1 MAMTDGGGG
10 GDPER
15 VRPLRGRSQRS
26 TAQRGR
32 RQQGTPQRH
41 RVSVVGVLG
50 ELLITAGVFVLL
62 FLGWQV
68 WLNDIIEGAAQDHQA
83 QQLGQSWKTSASSAP
98 SSTASPKPT
107 DPGAPIVAT
116 APGNAQTFG
125 ILYVPRFGSTWERP
139 IAQGVG
145 VADVLDA
152 IGVGHYPGTAMP
164 GAVGNFAIA
173 AHRHAY
179 GGGFENLHL
188 LHVGDHV
195 YVGTKDGWYEYT
207 FRDIQYVKP
216 TQVNVLQ
223 PVPMEPGVAP
233 VDRILTMTTCNPFFS
248 TAERMVAYA
257 TFDTWFPYSQGPP
270 PEIAATVQQV
280 G

>member
-1 MAMTDGGGG
+1 MAMTNGGSGV
-10 GDPER
+10 DSK
-15 VRPLRGRSQRS
+15 RPRRSSGRGK
-26 TAQRGR
+26 R
-32 RQQGTPQRH
+32 RP
-41 RVSVVGVLG
+41 VSVVGILG

-68 WLNDIIEGAAQDHQA
+68 WLNDIIEGAAQDKQA
-83 QQLGQSWKTSASSAP
+83 QQLSQSWRTS
-98 SSTASPKPT
+98 
-107 DPGAPIVAT
+107 GAPAPPKAVGPGDPVVGVAP
-116 APGNAQTFG
+116 ANAQKFG
-125 ILYVPRFGSTWERP
+125 ILYVPRFGQTWERP

-145 VADVLDA
+145 VADVLDK
-152 IGVGHYPGTAMP
+152 IGVGHYPGTSMP

-179 GGGFENLHL
+179 GGGFENLHM

-207 FRDIQYVKP
+207 FRDIEYVKP
-216 TQVNVLQ
+216 NQVNVLQ

-248 TAERMVAYA
+248 TAERMIAFA
-257 TFDTWFPYSQGPP
+257 TFDTWYPYAEGAP
-270 PEIAATVQQV
+270 PEIASTVAQV

>member
-1 MAMTDGGGG
+1 M
-10 GDPER
+10 
-15 VRPLRGRSQRS
+15 
-26 TAQRGR
+26 
-32 RQQGTPQRH
+32 
-41 RVSVVGVLG
+41 SVIGVLG
-50 ELLITAGVFVLL
+50 ELLITAGVFVLM

-68 WLNDIIEGAAQDHQA
+68 WLNDIIQGAAQDKQA
-83 QQLGQSWKTSASSAP
+83 QQLSQSWKGS
-98 SSTASPKPT
+98 
-107 DPGAPIVAT
+107 AT
-116 APGNAQTFG
+116 ATPTPAKTADPVAPVVGVAPANAQKFG
-125 ILYVPRFGSTWERP
+125 ILYVPRFGPTWQRP

-145 VADVLDA
+145 VSDVLDK
-152 IGVGHYPGTAMP
+152 IGVGHYPGSAMP

-195 YVGTKDGWYEYT
+195 YIGTKDGWYEYT
-207 FRDIQYVKP
+207 FRDIEYVRP

-223 PVPMEPGVAP
+223 PVPMQPGVAP

-248 TAERMVAYA
+248 TAERMVAFA
-257 TFDTWFPYSQGPP
+257 TFDTWYPYSNGAP
-270 PEIAATVQQV
+270 PEIAATVTQA

>member
-1 MAMTDGGGG
+1 MTSGGGNA
-10 GDPER
+10 DPGQL
-15 VRPLRGRSQRS
+15 RP
-26 TAQRGR
+26 R
-32 RQQGTPQRH
+32 RRAPKRR

-50 ELLITAGVFVLL
+50 ELLITGGVFVLL
-62 FLGWQV
+62 FLGWQL
-68 WLNDIIEGAAQDHQA
+68 WLNDIIQGGQESQEANK
-83 QQLGQSWKTSASSAP
+83 LSQSWSG
-98 SSTASPKPT
+98 TATPVKPGKVG
-107 DPGAPIVAT
+107 PGDPIVEKAPTKEAT
-116 APGNAQTFG
+116 KFAV
-125 ILYVPRFGSTWERP
+125 IYVPRFGKGWERP

-164 GAVGNFAIA
+164 GQVGNFAIA

-195 YVGTKDGWYEYT
+195 YIGTKDGWYEYT
-207 FRDIQYVKP
+207 FRNIQYVQP
-216 TQVNVLQ
+216 SQVNVLQ

-233 VDRILTMTTCNPFFS
+233 TDRLITMTTCNPFFS
-248 TAERMVAYA
+248 TAERMIAYGEYV
-257 TFDTWFPYSQGPP
+257 TWYPRADGPP
-270 PEIAATVQQV
+270 AEIAATVNEK

>member
-1 MAMTDGGGG
+1 MAMTSVADGV
-10 GDPER
+10 DPTPPR
-15 VRPLRGRSQRS
+15 RS
-26 TAQRGR
+26 R
-32 RQQGTPQRH
+32 RHQPRR

-68 WLNDIIEGAAQDHQA
+68 WLNDIIEGAAQDTQA
-83 QQLGQSWKTSASSAP
+83 QQLSQSWKPSGKPATTAP
-98 SSTASPKPT
+98 QAAASPLTP
-107 DPGAPIVAT
+107 VVST
-116 APGNAQTFG
+116 APGNAQKFG
-125 ILYVPRFGSTWERP
+125 ILYVPRFGATWERP

-145 VADVLDA
+145 VADVLDT

-164 GAVGNFAIA
+164 GQVGNFAVA

-257 TFDTWFPYSQGPP
+257 TFDGWYPYAQGPP
-270 PEIAATVQQV
+270 AEIAATVEQV

>member
-1 MAMTDGGGG
+1 MAMTNGGGG
-10 GDPER
+10 ADPKP
-15 VRPLRGRSQRS
+15 VRRTRGH
-26 TAQRGR
+26 GKR
-32 RQQGTPQRH
+32 RP
-41 RVSVVGVLG
+41 VSLVGVLG

-68 WLNDIIEGAAQDHQA
+68 WLNDIIEGAAQDKQA
-83 QQLGQSWKTSASSAP
+83 QQLGQTWKSNPA
-98 SSTASPKPT
+98 PKPPQAVG
-107 DPGAPIVAT
+107 PGTPVVAV
-116 APGNAQTFG
+116 APGNAQKFG
-125 ILYVPRFGSTWERP
+125 ILYVPRFGPTWERP

-145 VADVLDA
+145 VRDVLDK
-152 IGVGHYPGTAMP
+152 IGVGHYPGSAMP

-179 GGGFENLHL
+179 GGGFENLHM

-195 YVGTKDGWYEYT
+195 YIGTKDGWYEYT
-207 FRDIQYVKP
+207 FRDIEYVKP
-216 TQVNVLQ
+216 NQVNVLQ

-248 TAERMVAYA
+248 TAERMVAFA
-257 TFDTWFPYSQGPP
+257 TFDTWYPYADGAP
-270 PEIAATVQQV
+270 PEIAATVAQV

>member
-1 MAMTDGGGG
+1 MTDGGGNADSG
-10 GDPER
+10 QL
-15 VRPLRGRSQRS
+15 RP
-26 TAQRGR
+26 R
-32 RQQGTPQRH
+32 RKKRPARR

-50 ELLITAGVFVLL
+50 EILITGGVFVLL
-62 FLGWQV
+62 FLGWQL
-68 WLNDIIEGAAQDHQA
+68 WLNDIIQGGQESAQAHK
-83 QQLGQSWKTSASSAP
+83 LSQSWS
-98 SSTASPKPT
+98 SSTTPATPT
-107 DPGAPIVAT
+107 KTGPGDPIVEVAPKVDAT
-116 APGNAQTFG
+116 KFAV
-125 ILYVPRFGSTWERP
+125 LYVPRFGKGWERP

-164 GAVGNFAIA
+164 GQVGNFAIA

-195 YVGTKDGWYEYT
+195 YIGTKDGWYEYT
-207 FRDIQYVKP
+207 FRDIQYVQP

-223 PVPMEPGVAP
+223 PVPMQPGVTP
-233 VDRILTMTTCNPFFS
+233 TDRLITMTTCNPFFS
-248 TAERMVAYA
+248 TAERMIAYGEYV
-257 TFDTWFPYSQGPP
+257 TWYPRAGGPP
-270 PEIAATVQQV
+270 SEIAATVNEK